1 MTNTKKLTT
10 ALALGLMLTL
20 AACGKP
26 SKSEII
32 EKAEMAENPTQLKE
46 LLGEP
51 DNVSKF
57 GPVETWTYEAN
68 NGTVKFSIT
77 GDSVLLTRT
86 GGEAEPEEA
95 PAH

>member
-32 EKAEMAENPTQLKE
+32 EKAEGAETPAQLKE

-57 GPVETWTYEAN
+57 GPVATWTYEAK

-86 GGEAEPEEA
+86 GGEEEPEPA
-95 PAH
+95 PAK